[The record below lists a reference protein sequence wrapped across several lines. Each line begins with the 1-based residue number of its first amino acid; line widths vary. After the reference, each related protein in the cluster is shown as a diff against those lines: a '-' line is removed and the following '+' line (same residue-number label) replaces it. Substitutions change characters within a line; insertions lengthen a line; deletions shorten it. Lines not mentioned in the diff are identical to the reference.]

1 MKNVIKE
8 QILFYATNY
17 FIIKFSVTMLYVTLQ
32 YVNIY
37 LFVQNVEIRFT

>member
-1 MKNVIKE
+1 MKSIIKE
-8 QILFYATNY
+8 QVFYATYY

-37 LFVQNVEIRFT
+37 IFV